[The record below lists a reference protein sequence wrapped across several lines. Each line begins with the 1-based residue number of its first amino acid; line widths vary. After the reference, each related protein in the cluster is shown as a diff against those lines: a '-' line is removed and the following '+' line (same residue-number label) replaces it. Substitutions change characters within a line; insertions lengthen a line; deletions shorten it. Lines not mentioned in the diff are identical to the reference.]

1 MQSEGVA
8 TALSMLFSARNLRK
22 SYAAGTPGCSA
33 TVRVLG
39 GVSLELA
46 PGQITAV
53 LGARGAGKT
62 TLVRCVAG
70 LARPDAGALHWHDS
84 ARRPRVVALAPA
96 AYPCETVR
104 DAMNR
109 ACGDPAVDPA
119 VLAALLADLSL
130 TARLHAGQ
138 LSLTSDERARC
149 ALAVGLAVRHPLL
162 LLDGT
167 ADAVAVQARPV
178 VAALL
183 MRHARGGGAVLLT
196 GRDPDA
202 AHALAPDVR
211 ELRDGCLLGFG
222 PPAGRQPSARVA
234 ERGGT
239 PLVR

>member
-1 MQSEGVA
+1 
-8 TALSMLFSARNLRK
+8 MLFTARNLRK

-33 TVRVLG
+33 TARVLC
-39 GVSLELA
+39 GVNLELV
-46 PGQITAV
+46 PGGIVGVT
-53 LGARGAGKT
+53 GGRGSGKT

-70 LARPDAGALHWHDS
+70 LARPDAGALHWEDA

-96 AYPCETVR
+96 AYACETVR

-119 VLAALLADLSL
+119 ALAAFLAELGL
-130 TARLHAGQ
+130 TPRLHAGQ

-167 ADAVAVQARPV
+167 PDALAAVTRPV

-183 MRHARGGGAVLLT
+183 ARHAEAGGAVLLT
-196 GRDPDA
+196 GRDRSA
-202 AHALAPDVR
+202 VSALAPELH
-211 ELRDGCLLGFG
+211 ELRDGRLIEGAA
-222 PPAGRQPSARVA
+222 PADRRAPARVA
-234 ERGGT
+234 EAGNS